1 MNLKTLLKLKAASGG
16 SKAET
21 ETPSAF
27 SASGGTGMITPTQT
41 NSYGTTLS
49 TTSAADN
56 SVDVTQVYNPGYPA
70 VSYRNGYVCVV
81 FTKIVDW
88 LEDSDIRFTADISIS
103 ANPAEVTQIDI
114 YLNSKALS
122 ADITGGKID
131 VTYNN
136 ESPANKYYIEVRCC
150 GCSFTLSNCM
160 ITRVARS

>member
-1 MNLKTLLKLKAASGG
+1 MNLKRLLFLKAASGG
-16 SKAET
+16 ITEET

-27 SASGGTGMITPTQT
+27 SASGGTGTITPTQT

-56 SVDVTQVYNPGYPA
+56 SVVVTQVYNSDYPA
-70 VSYRNGYVCVV
+70 GNYRNGYVCVV
-81 FTKIVDW
+81 FTKIVEW

-103 ANPAEVTQIDI
+103 ANPAEVTKFDV
-114 YLNSKALS
+114 YLNSKNLS
-122 ADITGGKID
+122 SDITGGKID

-160 ITRVARS
+160 ITRIART